1 MNNFFSTTILKFILF
16 SGVLSLFLL
25 ASCRPK
31 PIKIN
36 VESAPEKLVIYTQL
50 IPDKSIIV
58 SLTHTFSALEGVTE
72 ANIESLL
79 VSGAQ
84 VQVKFNGETFDFQEI
99 TPGIYISYNEA
110 YQYNQEYELTI
121 TSGSEV
127 VTAKTMMLPKV
138 DFTTCLPQV
147 DKFPTDTNVYV
158 NVAFSD
164 IPNVNNWYLIN
175 VYRKTGTFNPL
186 DGLNFFQTGNN
197 SSLTTLLVS
206 DKEFNGTYEKKVA
219 LENLFHNDSIA
230 VTVSNINEKYFDY
243 LKARSA
249 GGGNVFTQLNL
260 EPISYPT
267 NVVNGYGFFNAHFPD
282 IKLFDLGQF

>member
-1 MNNFFSTTILKFILF
+1 MNKLFSITTTKFVLF
-16 SGVLSLFLL
+16 SGIFSLFFIT
-25 ASCRPK
+25 SCRPK

-36 VESAPEKLVIYTQL
+36 VESAPEKLVIFTQL

-58 SLTHTFSALEGVTE
+58 SLTHTFSALDGVTE
-72 ANIESLL
+72 FDIESLL
-79 VSGAQ
+79 VSGAE
-84 VQVKFNGETFDFQEI
+84 VKVKFNGETFDFQEI

-110 YQYNQEYELTI
+110 YQYNQEYELVI

-147 DKFPTDTNVYV
+147 DKFPGDTNIYV
-158 NVAFSD
+158 NVALND
-164 IPNVNNWYLIN
+164 MPNVNNWYLIN
-175 VYRKTGTFNPL
+175 VYRKSGTFNPL
-186 DGLNFFQTGNN
+186 DGLNFFQTGKNT
-197 SSLTTLLVS
+197 SLKTLLVS
-206 DKEFNGTYEKKVA
+206 DKEFSGTYEKKVA

-243 LKARSA
+243 LKARSV

-267 NVVNGYGFFNAHFPD
+267 NVVNGYGFFNAHYPD